1 VSALPEPPVD
11 SVANPVA
18 APAPAEPFTPPRAPR
33 PLRDAR
39 EVPGALPPTDWA
51 NAKER
56 SNALAIRLMAWIA
69 MFCGRGIARLVLHP
83 ITLYFLLFA
92 PTPRRHSARY
102 LGRALGRP
110 ARWRDLYR
118 HFHAFAATVLD
129 RVYLLRGRLDLFDI
143 QHGGEEKVFATLGE
157 GRGAFLLGAHIGSFE
172 AMHAVA
178 KPNQRLRMAMIM
190 FPDNARLISSTL
202 ASIAPDY
209 KPQIIPLGR
218 IESTLVVRDW
228 LDGGG
233 LAGMLGDRSLPMES
247 QRVGVLGVPFLGR
260 EAYFSDGPF
269 RLATLLKRRVFF
281 MVGLYEGGKRYD
293 VRIDLL
299 ADFSERLDS
308 PEAREQRIRA
318 AVVEYAARL
327 EALCLER
334 PYNWFN
340 FFDFWNEEKSHDK
353 EAA

>member
-1 VSALPEPPVD
+1 MSALPEPVNE
-11 SVANPVA
+11 ANPTATPEPA
-18 APAPAEPFTPPRAPR
+18 APPR
-33 PLRDAR
+33 PAR
-39 EVPGALPPTDWA
+39 EVPGAVPPTDWA
-51 NAKER
+51 HTKER

-69 MFCGRGIARLVLHP
+69 MFCGRRVARLVLHP

-110 ARWRDLYR
+110 ARWRDQYR

-143 QHGGEEKVFATLGE
+143 QHDGEEKVFATLGE

-209 KPQIIPLGR
+209 KPHIIPLGR

-233 LAGMLGDRSLPMES
+233 LAGMLGDRALPMES

-281 MVGLYEGGKRYD
+281 MVGLYGGGNRYD

-308 PEAREQRIRA
+308 PQAREQRIRN
-318 AVVEYAARL
+318 AVVDYAARL
-327 EALCLER
+327 EALCLEM

-340 FFDFWNEEKSHDK
+340 FFDFWHEEDKPNEP
-353 EAA
+353 A

>member
-1 VSALPEPPVD
+1 MSAKPELD
-11 SVANPVA
+11 
-18 APAPAEPFTPPRAPR
+18 APAP
-33 PLRDAR
+33 RDAALPPPDRPVR
-39 EVPGALPPTDWA
+39 EVGDAAPPTDWA
-51 NAKER
+51 ETRER

-69 MFCGRGIARLVLHP
+69 LFFGRGVARMVLHP

-143 QHGGEEKVFATLGE
+143 THDGEQKVFATLGE

-178 KPNQRLRMAMIM
+178 KPNQKLRMAMIM

-202 ASIAPDY
+202 AAIAPDM
-209 KPQIIPLGR
+209 KPEIIPLGR
-218 IESTLVVRDW
+218 MESTLVVRDW
-228 LDGGG
+228 LDAGG
-233 LAGMLGDRSLPMES
+233 LAGMLGDRSLPGES

-269 RLATLLKRRVFF
+269 RLATILKRRVFF
-281 MVGLYEGGKRYD
+281 MVGLYLGGNRYD

-299 ADFSERLDS
+299 ADFSERLAT
-308 PEAREQRIRA
+308 PEAREARIRA
-318 AVVEYAARL
+318 AVVAYASRL

-340 FFDFWNEEKSHDK
+340 FFDFWNEER
-353 EAA
+353 A